1 MTQPS
6 IGDLTSPFADPKS
19 WDTITIQGVSWYGQ
33 VDVRRARRKYK
44 WDLKDGAGLEGA
56 TLTYRGK
63 RPEVFSIRFGIWDDF
78 QWTMWKA
85 FSLAFQYKGVAG
97 VVIPVSV
104 QHPALAAVNISA
116 VICEDLG
123 TLEKENDQQMWSVT
137 VMVREYF
144 PPLLLNATD
153 TPPGAATASPSSP
166 GLTPNPAIAAL
177 EAKIASLQAAAAAL
191 GTPGGLP

>member
-1 MTQPS
+1 M
-6 IGDLTSPFADPKS
+6 
-19 WDTITIQGVSWYGQ
+19 QGLSWYGKFEI
-33 VDVRRARRKYK
+33 RRARRKYK

-63 RPEVFSIRFGIWDDF
+63 RPEVFALEFFIWDDYM
-78 QWTMWKA
+78 WTAWKA

-97 VVIPVSV
+97 VVIPVSI
-104 QHPALAAVNISA
+104 QHPALAALNISA

-123 TLEKENDQQMWSVT
+123 GLEKKSDDLMFSVT
-137 VMVREYF
+137 VMIREYF
-144 PPLLLNATD
+144 PPLLLIATD
-153 TPPGAATASPSSP
+153 TPPGAVTTPPTSA